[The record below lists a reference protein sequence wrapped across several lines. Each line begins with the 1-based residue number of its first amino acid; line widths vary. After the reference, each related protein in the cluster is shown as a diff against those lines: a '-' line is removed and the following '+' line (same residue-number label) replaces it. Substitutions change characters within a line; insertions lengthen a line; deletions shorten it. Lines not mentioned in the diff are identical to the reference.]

1 MIVVDTNIVA
11 SLWLPTEWSESS
23 ERLLTTEPE
32 WSAPL
37 LWRSEFL
44 NVLATY
50 VRTERLELAQALDA
64 IEAAEALFI
73 GREFSVGSM
82 PVLSLAAESGCTA
95 YDCEFVVVARYLSV
109 PLVTLDQKLLTAFP
123 EVAIQP
129 NRFLGDA

>member
-1 MIVVDTNIVA
+1 MIVVDTNIIA

-50 VRTERLELAQALDA
+50 VRNKRLELVKALDA
-64 IEAAEALFI
+64 IEAAEVLFI
-73 GREFSVGSM
+73 GREFSVGAI
-82 PVLSLAAESGCTA
+82 PVLRLAAESGCTA
-95 YDCEFVVVARYLSV
+95 YDCEFVVVARHLSA
-109 PLVTLDQKLLTAFP
+109 PLVTLDRKLLNAFP
-123 EVAIQP
+123 EVAIHP
-129 NRFLGDA
+129 NHYLDDA